1 MTIQIPQGAKTMQ
14 LFDMNIDIPEGK
26 TYIDID
32 DNFLQNKYNQ
42 FMQNNQQQ
50 NNFNSQ
56 EELALDGKPMS
67 MYQAPQVS
75 QNEPQEQGVWSK
87 INKGLE
93 DFNNLIDPKRM
104 ISEGLDYLSPR
115 VTSGEEGVR
124 QKIEDATNQIS
135 GGLLAR
141 NFTSLDNEEQKEI
154 FQIAYDE
161 IKKLGYEPFLEINN
175 GDYKY
180 IGVDKNG
187 KEVEFTPSFRN
198 TLASTKNELAFSVA
212 GGYAGSLAKTAGQ
225 TIAKK
230 ALNYFAPSAI
240 GAGSGAVSDL
250 HSQSNNTGIEVSHI
264 DYAKRFGSAAAEDAL
279 AGAVVGSAIKGIGKT
294 YKSVG
299 DLISSVKT
307 GAQAGKDMIDGMA
320 VKGGNLGNRVI
331 DKISKTDIPVVGKFT
346 DGGLQ
351 NAETIFNNLTKNVEN
366 KKQID
371 ELIAKE
377 NPTYLE
383 NGKPT
388 IEILKNIVEQGLNK
402 NNPQFI
408 QDSAKRTSAILKNIS
423 NSLQGVP
430 TTQRREVL
438 LKAAQAYPEIGS
450 FLDDVL
456 KADKDASI
464 SFLNMIKGQD
474 EVFKNKTGLNGE
486 FDYKA
491 WQKDNHAYE
500 NRINQEYG
508 SAISKLDQLNNG
520 NIVLTSEDLAK
531 LENFKN
537 NNFLEQDVKNNIQ
550 SYLDEI
556 KGKEVSAEQIFGLR
570 TAINKQLNTGNKTYN
585 TKQAYGIVKEIL
597 DDALIRNASNKV
609 LAKEI
614 LDNANKNFAL
624 KENFKES
631 YLGMM
636 KPQETKEGL
645 TDRLVKG
652 LRNINEDKNLE
663 NAFKGMNEQERLAN
677 ETHVMNSLLE
687 KHRIEGVGYDFK
699 SLAKDLEDVNFSS
712 KKIKDAKDVINT
724 YALIYNNNRDLIM
737 TALASS
743 GKKTNSSIATTI
755 HGVFDRILISGIFAR
770 LHALAP
776 FMKSAKE
783 QALRNQILDAI
794 KLAKTNKE
802 VISNLKNIKIADQEQ
817 SRIFKDALDNYI
829 KVDKEQNKI
838 LKDALIKEGVIK
850 GDNFFMDKADPKDN
864 SLRFIGK
871 NDKEYTINKDVRNEW
886 MKTFNLKNIDDEYIP
901 NIPKEAKIALKDRE
915 IKLTKGS
922 LLKLIEKDRIKYI
935 PHIKETLESP
945 QAILKDKDDFIFIK
959 NIDNQ
964 TYFTSIGK
972 DYETHLTIISNS
984 PKKQNNIRNKIK
996 NAEVV
1001 YYNNAR
1007 ALPTSRASSETNQVS
1022 FSDKHST
1029 QAKHKESLEKYNRNF
1044 YLKHYKDFIDKSENK
1059 KIFFKYNFGDF
1070 LDIKKLEKSL
1080 EKYKESKPQEIKY
1093 KELKRG
1099 YILDDL
1105 LNVDEDVSYA
1115 VVNKD
1120 DLKPSLTRSLSQF
1133 RNKHSNSTIS
1143 DIRNSF
1149 NEREHFKESSNF
1161 DGIPTITK
1169 DGLVIAGNHRTTAIR
1184 DLKGENL
1191 ARYIKQAK
1199 RVYGE
1204 DVFKGFDENKAM
1216 IVRILDKND
1225 DDTIIRLSK
1234 LSNDGRLSDES
1245 EKLQA
1250 LGAKYKEKLLKI
1262 ENSKINTEKELMN
1275 FLGSRDILESK
1286 RALLDHLMPNINDA
1300 LLSWERRSGGDT
1312 EFSKILNDNALNLLH
1327 LKQALNK
1334 NKVFKDNGNNFFS
1347 LFKRAI
1353 ESINQSNVYKN
1364 NNELYDIIKK
1374 YTEPSLNFEKEFISS
1389 NKDLQADI
1397 LGFIIK
1403 YNDTLTN
1410 PSEAFGNKIK
1420 KAIEFIYD
1428 NDSFSLFNNIKLSNY
1443 DVLNQMLNINI
1454 TNSIKY
1460 QELLNKAI
1468 DNLSDEKNIIKKL
1481 NENIKNKKSVKQRL
1495 DEKIQDDKK
1504 AREDILK
1511 RYDNFLK
1518 ENKDNKLDFLDK
1530 MNLNTIEYNLT
1541 RQMIVNAKE
1550 STNKGVKKDIPSDLR
1565 GKIEKEL
1572 NIQPLKEFGENYTEY
1587 YHDGKG
1593 ALQKLLIEKQGQV
1606 AGAFHRKDLGDIDL
1620 VWGEVTDKI
1629 KHKGYGLAH
1638 IIDKHPELDLKLIS
1652 DIVDKGKLN
1661 NQNNIRYRIEYKNYI
1676 IGLSS
1681 EYKKGNKRTFIITAF
1696 ERYKG

>member
-1 MTIQIPQGAKTMQ
+1 
-14 LFDMNIDIPEGK
+14 MNIREFLLEKPQENNIISFLQDGASQSENQNTSEYLSNLKNEVINDFYKNKDKYAKEYEKYNFKDQNLTNPMGNISEYK
-26 TYIDID
+26 RDLYAYNKNPSMNADDLSNYILDKQSKFNASKPIFAD
-32 DNFLQNKYNQ
+32 DNEVARKSNQ
-42 FMQNNQQQ
+42 FMRDLGD
-50 NNFNSQ
+50 
-56 EELALDGKPMS
+56 ELQKSGRGRLLQDDDGS
-67 MYQAPQVS
+67 YWVQ
-75 QNEPQEQGVWSK
+75 
-87 INKGLE
+87 
-93 DFNNLIDPKRM
+93 D
-104 ISEGLDYLSPR
+104 
-115 VTSGEEGVR
+115 
-124 QKIEDATNQIS
+124 
-135 GGLLAR
+135 
-141 NFTSLDNEEQKEI
+141 
-154 FQIAYDE
+154 
-161 IKKLGYEPFLEINN
+161 NN
-175 GDYKY
+175 GNYSKVQGSTMGDLYRGLRDNGASMALGTAGA
-180 IGVDKNG
+180 IGGTMLGGGVG
-187 KEVEFTPSFRN
+187 M
-198 TLASTKNELAFSVA
+198 VA
-212 GGYAGSLAKTAGQ
+212 GGALGASL
-225 TIAKK
+225 
-230 ALNYFAPSAI
+230 
-240 GAGSGAVSDL
+240 GAGYDYYGNTKDTNQDMNLKEAIMLMGENAGLSLIGDAAFAGVAKGARAL
-250 HSQSNNTGIEVSHI
+250 KNT
-264 DYAKRFGSAAAEDAL
+264 YNMA
-279 AGAVVGSAIKGIGKT
+279 
-294 YKSVG
+294 
-299 DLISSVKT
+299 KT

-508 SAISKLDQLNNG
+508 SAISKLDELNNG

-783 QALRNQILDAI
+783 QALRNQILDALR
-794 KLAKTNKE
+794 LAKTNKE
-802 VISNLKNIKIADQEQ
+802 VISNLKNIKIADKEQ

-871 NDKEYTINKDVRNEW
+871 NGKEYTINKDVRNEW

-984 PKKQNNIRNKIK
+984 PKKQNNIKNKMK

-1007 ALPTSRASSETNQVS
+1007 ALPTSRASSETKQVS
-1022 FSDKHST
+1022 FSNENST
-1029 QAKHKESLEKYNRNF
+1029 QTKPKTNLM
-1044 YLKHYKDFIDKSENK
+1044 D
-1059 KIFFKYNFGDF
+1059 
-1070 LDIKKLEKSL
+1070 DIK
-1080 EKYKESKPQEIKY
+1080 
-1093 KELKRG
+1093 
-1099 YILDDL
+1099 D
-1105 LNVDEDVSYA
+1105 
-1115 VVNKD
+1115 
-1120 DLKPSLTRSLSQF
+1120 
-1133 RNKHSNSTIS
+1133 
-1143 DIRNSF
+1143 
-1149 NEREHFKESSNF
+1149 
-1161 DGIPTITK
+1161 
-1169 DGLVIAGNHRTTAIR
+1169 
-1184 DLKGENL
+1184 
-1191 ARYIKQAK
+1191 
-1199 RVYGE
+1199 
-1204 DVFKGFDENKAM
+1204 
-1216 IVRILDKND
+1216 
-1225 DDTIIRLSK
+1225 
-1234 LSNDGRLSDES
+1234 
-1245 EKLQA
+1245 
-1250 LGAKYKEKLLKI
+1250 
-1262 ENSKINTEKELMN
+1262 
-1275 FLGSRDILESK
+1275 
-1286 RALLDHLMPNINDA
+1286 NI
-1300 LLSWERRSGGDT
+1300 
-1312 EFSKILNDNALNLLH
+1312 
-1327 LKQALNK
+1327 K
-1334 NKVFKDNGNNFFS
+1334 NKE
-1347 LFKRAI
+1347 I
-1353 ESINQSNVYKN
+1353 EK
-1364 NNELYDIIKK
+1364 
-1374 YTEPSLNFEKEFISS
+1374 
-1389 NKDLQADI
+1389 
-1397 LGFIIK
+1397 
-1403 YNDTLTN
+1403 
-1410 PSEAFGNKIK
+1410 
-1420 KAIEFIYD
+1420 
-1428 NDSFSLFNNIKLSNY
+1428 
-1443 DVLNQMLNINI
+1443 
-1454 TNSIKY
+1454 
-1460 QELLNKAI
+1460 
-1468 DNLSDEKNIIKKL
+1468 
-1481 NENIKNKKSVKQRL
+1481 KNKKSVKQKL
-1495 DEKIQDDKK
+1495 DEKIQNDKK
-1504 AREDILK
+1504 ASEDILK

-1518 ENKDNKLDFLDK
+1518 ENKDYNFDFLDN
-1530 MNLNTIEYNLT
+1530 MNLNTVEYNLT
-1541 RQMIVNAKE
+1541 RQMIINAKE

-1620 VWGEVTDKI
+1620 VWGEVIDKI

-1681 EYKKGNKRTFIITAF
+1681 EYKGNKRTFIITAF

>member
-1 MTIQIPQGAKTMQ
+1 
-14 LFDMNIDIPEGK
+14 MNIREFLLEKPQENNIISFLQDGASQSENQNTSEYLSNLKNEVINDFYKNKDKYAKEYEKYNFKDQNLTNPMGNISEYK
-26 TYIDID
+26 RDLYDYNKNPSMNADDLSNYILDKQSKFNASKPIFAD
-32 DNFLQNKYNQ
+32 DNEVARKSNQ
-42 FMQNNQQQ
+42 FMRDLGD
-50 NNFNSQ
+50 
-56 EELALDGKPMS
+56 ELQKSGRGRLLQDDDGS
-67 MYQAPQVS
+67 YWVQ
-75 QNEPQEQGVWSK
+75 
-87 INKGLE
+87 
-93 DFNNLIDPKRM
+93 D
-104 ISEGLDYLSPR
+104 
-115 VTSGEEGVR
+115 
-124 QKIEDATNQIS
+124 
-135 GGLLAR
+135 
-141 NFTSLDNEEQKEI
+141 
-154 FQIAYDE
+154 
-161 IKKLGYEPFLEINN
+161 NN
-175 GDYKY
+175 GNYSKVQGSTMGDLYRGLRDNGASMALGTAGA
-180 IGVDKNG
+180 IGGTMLGGGVG
-187 KEVEFTPSFRN
+187 M
-198 TLASTKNELAFSVA
+198 VA
-212 GGYAGSLAKTAGQ
+212 GGALGASL
-225 TIAKK
+225 
-230 ALNYFAPSAI
+230 
-240 GAGSGAVSDL
+240 GAGYDYYGNTKDTNQDMNLKEAIMLMGENAGLSLIGDAAFAGVAKGARAL
-250 HSQSNNTGIEVSHI
+250 KNT
-264 DYAKRFGSAAAEDAL
+264 YNMA
-279 AGAVVGSAIKGIGKT
+279 
-294 YKSVG
+294 
-299 DLISSVKT
+299 KT

-388 IEILKNIVEQGLNK
+388 IEILKNIIEQGLNK

-508 SAISKLDQLNNG
+508 SAISKLDELNNG

-712 KKIKDAKDVINT
+712 KKIKDTKDVINT

-871 NDKEYTINKDVRNEW
+871 NGKEYTINKDVRNEW

-935 PHIKETLESP
+935 SHIKETLESP

-1007 ALPTSRASSETNQVS
+1007 ALPTSRASSETKQVS
-1022 FSDKHST
+1022 FSNENST
-1029 QAKHKESLEKYNRNF
+1029 QAKP
-1044 YLKHYKDFIDKSENK
+1044 K
-1059 KIFFKYNFGDF
+1059 KN
-1070 LDIKKLEKSL
+1070 LMNDIKE
-1080 EKYKESKPQEIKY
+1080 
-1093 KELKRG
+1093 
-1099 YILDDL
+1099 
-1105 LNVDEDVSYA
+1105 
-1115 VVNKD
+1115 
-1120 DLKPSLTRSLSQF
+1120 
-1133 RNKHSNSTIS
+1133 
-1143 DIRNSF
+1143 
-1149 NEREHFKESSNF
+1149 
-1161 DGIPTITK
+1161 
-1169 DGLVIAGNHRTTAIR
+1169 
-1184 DLKGENL
+1184 
-1191 ARYIKQAK
+1191 
-1199 RVYGE
+1199 
-1204 DVFKGFDENKAM
+1204 
-1216 IVRILDKND
+1216 
-1225 DDTIIRLSK
+1225 
-1234 LSNDGRLSDES
+1234 
-1245 EKLQA
+1245 
-1250 LGAKYKEKLLKI
+1250 
-1262 ENSKINTEKELMN
+1262 
-1275 FLGSRDILESK
+1275 
-1286 RALLDHLMPNINDA
+1286 
-1300 LLSWERRSGGDT
+1300 
-1312 EFSKILNDNALNLLH
+1312 
-1327 LKQALNK
+1327 
-1334 NKVFKDNGNNFFS
+1334 
-1347 LFKRAI
+1347 
-1353 ESINQSNVYKN
+1353 
-1364 NNELYDIIKK
+1364 
-1374 YTEPSLNFEKEFISS
+1374 
-1389 NKDLQADI
+1389 
-1397 LGFIIK
+1397 
-1403 YNDTLTN
+1403 
-1410 PSEAFGNKIK
+1410 
-1420 KAIEFIYD
+1420 
-1428 NDSFSLFNNIKLSNY
+1428 NIKAKE
-1443 DVLNQMLNINI
+1443 V
-1454 TNSIKY
+1454 
-1460 QELLNKAI
+1460 
-1468 DNLSDEKNIIKKL
+1468 KK
-1481 NENIKNKKSVKQRL
+1481 KNKKSVKQRL
-1495 DEKIQDDKK
+1495 DEKIQNDKK
-1504 AREDILK
+1504 ASEDILK

-1681 EYKKGNKRTFIITAF
+1681 EYKGNKRTFIITAF

>member
-1 MTIQIPQGAKTMQ
+1 DLYDYNKNPS
-14 LFDMNIDIPEGK
+14 MNADDLSN
-26 TYIDID
+26 YILDKQSKFNASKPIFAD
-32 DNFLQNKYNQ
+32 DNEVVRKSNQ
-42 FMQNNQQQ
+42 FMRDLGDELQKSGRGRLLQDDDGSYWVQDNNGNYSKVQGSTMGDLYRGLRD
-50 NNFNSQ
+50 NGASM
-56 EELALDGKPMS
+56 ALGT
-67 MYQAPQVS
+67 A
-75 QNEPQEQGVWSK
+75 G
-87 INKGLE
+87 
-93 DFNNLIDPKRM
+93 
-104 ISEGLDYLSPR
+104 
-115 VTSGEEGVR
+115 
-124 QKIEDATNQIS
+124 AIS
-135 GGLLAR
+135 G
-141 NFTSLDNEEQKEI
+141 TM
-154 FQIAYDE
+154 
-161 IKKLGYEPFLEINN
+161 LG
-175 GDYKY
+175 G
-180 IGVDKNG
+180 GVG
-187 KEVEFTPSFRN
+187 M
-198 TLASTKNELAFSVA
+198 VA
-212 GGYAGSLAKTAGQ
+212 GGALGASL
-225 TIAKK
+225 
-230 ALNYFAPSAI
+230 
-240 GAGSGAVSDL
+240 GAGYDYYGNTKDTNQDMNLKEALMLMGENAGLSLIGDAAFAGVAKGARAL
-250 HSQSNNTGIEVSHI
+250 KNT
-264 DYAKRFGSAAAEDAL
+264 YNMA
-279 AGAVVGSAIKGIGKT
+279 
-294 YKSVG
+294 
-299 DLISSVKT
+299 KT

-331 DKISKTDIPVVGKFT
+331 DKITQKDIPMIGKFT

-423 NSLQGVP
+423 NSLQGMP

-508 SAISKLDQLNNG
+508 SAISKLDELNNG
-520 NIVLTSEDLAK
+520 KIVLTSEDLAK

-537 NNFLEQDVKNNIQ
+537 NNFLDQDVKNNIQ

-570 TAINKQLNTGNKTYN
+570 TAINKQLSTGNKTYN

-597 DDALIRNASNKV
+597 DDALIRNASDKV

-743 GKKTNSSIATTI
+743 GKKTNSSMATTI
-755 HGVFDRILISGIFAR
+755 QGVFDRILISGIFAR

-776 FMKSAKE
+776 FVKSAKE

-850 GDNFFMDKADPKDN
+850 GDNFFMDKADPSKAKSDLNVKISVSPNVRNLAKLTNDEIIADLEYLANKHKEMFKKPSDVFKLIKEIKVNPTFFYKNNRIDIALIAKRLNDNKLGKLGVNKNTGEVRHITKVKEKDLARLEKVSKKNTKENVGIIQTFIQPGSKNEN
-864 SLRFIGK
+864 SLNG
-871 NDKEYTINKDVRNEW
+871 
-886 MKTFNLKNIDDEYIP
+886 LP
-901 NIPKEAKIALKDRE
+901 N
-915 IKLTKGS
+915 
-922 LLKLIEKDRIKYI
+922 
-935 PHIKETLESP
+935 
-945 QAILKDKDDFIFIK
+945 
-959 NIDNQ
+959 
-964 TYFTSIGK
+964 
-972 DYETHLTIISNS
+972 ISNS
-984 PKKQNNIRNKIK
+984 TQTKPK
-996 NAEVV
+996 
-1001 YYNNAR
+1001 
-1007 ALPTSRASSETNQVS
+1007 TNLM
-1022 FSDKHST
+1022 D
-1029 QAKHKESLEKYNRNF
+1029 
-1044 YLKHYKDFIDKSENK
+1044 
-1059 KIFFKYNFGDF
+1059 
-1070 LDIKKLEKSL
+1070 DIKK
-1080 EKYKESKPQEIKY
+1080 
-1093 KELKRG
+1093 
-1099 YILDDL
+1099 
-1105 LNVDEDVSYA
+1105 
-1115 VVNKD
+1115 
-1120 DLKPSLTRSLSQF
+1120 
-1133 RNKHSNSTIS
+1133 
-1143 DIRNSF
+1143 
-1149 NEREHFKESSNF
+1149 
-1161 DGIPTITK
+1161 
-1169 DGLVIAGNHRTTAIR
+1169 
-1184 DLKGENL
+1184 
-1191 ARYIKQAK
+1191 
-1199 RVYGE
+1199 
-1204 DVFKGFDENKAM
+1204 
-1216 IVRILDKND
+1216 
-1225 DDTIIRLSK
+1225 
-1234 LSNDGRLSDES
+1234 
-1245 EKLQA
+1245 
-1250 LGAKYKEKLLKI
+1250 
-1262 ENSKINTEKELMN
+1262 
-1275 FLGSRDILESK
+1275 
-1286 RALLDHLMPNINDA
+1286 
-1300 LLSWERRSGGDT
+1300 
-1312 EFSKILNDNALNLLH
+1312 
-1327 LKQALNK
+1327 
-1334 NKVFKDNGNNFFS
+1334 
-1347 LFKRAI
+1347 
-1353 ESINQSNVYKN
+1353 
-1364 NNELYDIIKK
+1364 
-1374 YTEPSLNFEKEFISS
+1374 
-1389 NKDLQADI
+1389 
-1397 LGFIIK
+1397 
-1403 YNDTLTN
+1403 
-1410 PSEAFGNKIK
+1410 
-1420 KAIEFIYD
+1420 
-1428 NDSFSLFNNIKLSNY
+1428 NIKAKE
-1443 DVLNQMLNINI
+1443 V
-1454 TNSIKY
+1454 
-1460 QELLNKAI
+1460 
-1468 DNLSDEKNIIKKL
+1468 KK
-1481 NENIKNKKSVKQRL
+1481 KNKKSVKQSL
-1495 DEKIQDDKK
+1495 DEKIQNDKK
-1504 AREDILK
+1504 ASEDILK

-1518 ENKDNKLDFLDK
+1518 ENKDYNFDFLDN
-1530 MNLNTIEYNLT
+1530 MNLNTVEYNLT
-1541 RQMIVNAKE
+1541 RQMIINAKE
-1550 STNKGVKKDIPSDLR
+1550 STNKGVKKDIPSALR

-1572 NIQPLKEFGENYTEY
+1572 NIQPLKEFGENYAEY

-1681 EYKKGNKRTFIITAF
+1681 EYKGNKRTFIITAF

>member
-1 MTIQIPQGAKTMQ
+1 
-14 LFDMNIDIPEGK
+14 MNIREFLLEKPQENNIISFLQDGASQSENQNTSEYLSNLKNEVINDFYKNKDKYAKEYEKHNIKDQILTNPLG
-26 TYIDID
+26 YIGEYKRDLYDYNKNPSMNADDLSDYILDKQSKFNSSKPIFAD
-32 DNFLQNKYNQ
+32 DNEVVRKSNQ
-42 FMQNNQQQ
+42 FMRDLGD
-50 NNFNSQ
+50 
-56 EELALDGKPMS
+56 ELQKSGRGRLLQDDDGS
-67 MYQAPQVS
+67 YWVQ
-75 QNEPQEQGVWSK
+75 
-87 INKGLE
+87 
-93 DFNNLIDPKRM
+93 D
-104 ISEGLDYLSPR
+104 
-115 VTSGEEGVR
+115 
-124 QKIEDATNQIS
+124 
-135 GGLLAR
+135 
-141 NFTSLDNEEQKEI
+141 
-154 FQIAYDE
+154 
-161 IKKLGYEPFLEINN
+161 NN
-175 GDYKY
+175 GNYSKVQGSTMGNLYRGIRDNGTSVALGTAGA
-180 IGVDKNG
+180 IGG
-187 KEVEFTPSFRN
+187 TMLGGGFGM
-198 TLASTKNELAFSVA
+198 VA
-212 GGYAGSLAKTAGQ
+212 GGALGASL
-225 TIAKK
+225 
-230 ALNYFAPSAI
+230 
-240 GAGSGAVSDL
+240 GAGYDYYGNTKDTNQDMNLKEALMLMGENAGLSLIGDAAFAGVAKGARAL
-250 HSQSNNTGIEVSHI
+250 KNT
-264 DYAKRFGSAAAEDAL
+264 YNMA
-279 AGAVVGSAIKGIGKT
+279 
-294 YKSVG
+294 
-299 DLISSVKT
+299 KT
-307 GAQAGKDMIDGMA
+307 GARAGKDMIDGMA

-331 DKISKTDIPVVGKFT
+331 DKITQKDIPMIGKFT

-408 QDSAKRTSAILKNIS
+408 QDGAKRTSAILKNIS
-423 NSLQGVP
+423 NALQGVP
-430 TTQRREVL
+430 TTQRREIL
-438 LKAAQAYPEIGS
+438 LKSAQAYPEIGS

-456 KADKDASI
+456 KADRDASI

-474 EVFKNKTGLNGE
+474 EVFKNKTGLKGE

-500 NRINQEYG
+500 NRIKQEYG
-508 SAISKLDQLNNG
+508 SAISKLDELNNG
-520 NIVLTSEDLAK
+520 KIVLTSEDLAK

-585 TKQAYGIVKEIL
+585 TKQAYRIVKEIL
-597 DDALIRNASNKV
+597 DDALIRNASDKV

-645 TDRLVKG
+645 THRLVKG

-677 ETHVMNSLLE
+677 ETHTMNALLE

-699 SLAKDLEDVNFSS
+699 SLAKDLEDVEFSS

-776 FMKSAKE
+776 FVKSAKE

-871 NDKEYTINKDVRNEW
+871 NGKEYTINKDVRNEW

-984 PKKQNNIRNKIK
+984 PKKQNNIKNKMK

-1007 ALPTSRASSETNQVS
+1007 ALPTSRASSETKQVS
-1022 FSDKHST
+1022 FSNENST
-1029 QAKHKESLEKYNRNF
+1029 QTKPKTNLM
-1044 YLKHYKDFIDKSENK
+1044 D
-1059 KIFFKYNFGDF
+1059 
-1070 LDIKKLEKSL
+1070 DIKE
-1080 EKYKESKPQEIKY
+1080 
-1093 KELKRG
+1093 
-1099 YILDDL
+1099 
-1105 LNVDEDVSYA
+1105 
-1115 VVNKD
+1115 
-1120 DLKPSLTRSLSQF
+1120 
-1133 RNKHSNSTIS
+1133 
-1143 DIRNSF
+1143 
-1149 NEREHFKESSNF
+1149 
-1161 DGIPTITK
+1161 
-1169 DGLVIAGNHRTTAIR
+1169 
-1184 DLKGENL
+1184 
-1191 ARYIKQAK
+1191 
-1199 RVYGE
+1199 
-1204 DVFKGFDENKAM
+1204 
-1216 IVRILDKND
+1216 
-1225 DDTIIRLSK
+1225 
-1234 LSNDGRLSDES
+1234 
-1245 EKLQA
+1245 
-1250 LGAKYKEKLLKI
+1250 
-1262 ENSKINTEKELMN
+1262 
-1275 FLGSRDILESK
+1275 
-1286 RALLDHLMPNINDA
+1286 
-1300 LLSWERRSGGDT
+1300 
-1312 EFSKILNDNALNLLH
+1312 
-1327 LKQALNK
+1327 
-1334 NKVFKDNGNNFFS
+1334 
-1347 LFKRAI
+1347 
-1353 ESINQSNVYKN
+1353 
-1364 NNELYDIIKK
+1364 
-1374 YTEPSLNFEKEFISS
+1374 
-1389 NKDLQADI
+1389 
-1397 LGFIIK
+1397 
-1403 YNDTLTN
+1403 
-1410 PSEAFGNKIK
+1410 
-1420 KAIEFIYD
+1420 
-1428 NDSFSLFNNIKLSNY
+1428 NIKTKE
-1443 DVLNQMLNINI
+1443 V
-1454 TNSIKY
+1454 
-1460 QELLNKAI
+1460 
-1468 DNLSDEKNIIKKL
+1468 EK
-1481 NENIKNKKSVKQRL
+1481 KNKKSVKQSL
-1495 DEKIQDDKK
+1495 DEKIQNDKK
-1504 AREDILK
+1504 ASEDILK

-1518 ENKDNKLDFLDK
+1518 ENKDYNFDFLDN
-1530 MNLNTIEYNLT
+1530 MNLNTVEYNLT
-1541 RQMIVNAKE
+1541 RQMIINAKE
-1550 STNKGVKKDIPSDLR
+1550 STNKGVKKDIPSALR
-1565 GKIEKEL
+1565 GKIEQEL
-1572 NIQPLKEFGENYTEY
+1572 NIQPLKEFGENYAEY

-1620 VWGEVTDKI
+1620 VWGD
-1629 KHKGYGLAH
+1629 G
-1638 IIDKHPELDLKLIS
+1638 
-1652 DIVDKGKLN
+1652 N
-1661 NQNNIRYRIEYKNYI
+1661 F
-1676 IGLSS
+1676 GLSHIVNRR
-1681 EYKKGNKRTFIITAF
+1681 EEDFIKQGLNKIEAKNKALNFIKEIENIINNGNVKKGNNRAFIDVKNSRVMVALDYKGKDKKWIITAYNF
-1696 ERYKG
+1696 Y

>member
-1 MTIQIPQGAKTMQ
+1 
-14 LFDMNIDIPEGK
+14 MNIREFLLEKPQENNIISFLQDGASQSENQNTSEYLSNLKNEVINDFYKNKDKYAKEYEKYNFKDQNLTNPMGNISEYK
-26 TYIDID
+26 RDLYDYNKNPSMNADDLSNYILDKQSKFNASKPIFAD
-32 DNFLQNKYNQ
+32 DNEVVRKSNQ
-42 FMQNNQQQ
+42 FMRDLGD
-50 NNFNSQ
+50 
-56 EELALDGKPMS
+56 ELQKSGRGRLLQDDDGS
-67 MYQAPQVS
+67 YWVQ
-75 QNEPQEQGVWSK
+75 
-87 INKGLE
+87 
-93 DFNNLIDPKRM
+93 D
-104 ISEGLDYLSPR
+104 
-115 VTSGEEGVR
+115 
-124 QKIEDATNQIS
+124 
-135 GGLLAR
+135 
-141 NFTSLDNEEQKEI
+141 
-154 FQIAYDE
+154 
-161 IKKLGYEPFLEINN
+161 NN
-175 GDYKY
+175 GNYSKVQGSTMGDLYRGLRDNGASMALGTAGA
-180 IGVDKNG
+180 IGGTMLGGGVG
-187 KEVEFTPSFRN
+187 M
-198 TLASTKNELAFSVA
+198 VA
-212 GGYAGSLAKTAGQ
+212 GGALGASL
-225 TIAKK
+225 
-230 ALNYFAPSAI
+230 
-240 GAGSGAVSDL
+240 GAGYDYYGNTKDTNQDMNLKEALMLMGENAGLSLIGDTAFAGVVKGARAL
-250 HSQSNNTGIEVSHI
+250 KNT
-264 DYAKRFGSAAAEDAL
+264 YNMA
-279 AGAVVGSAIKGIGKT
+279 
-294 YKSVG
+294 
-299 DLISSVKT
+299 KT

-423 NSLQGVP
+423 NSLQGMP
-430 TTQRREVL
+430 TTHRREVL

-500 NRINQEYG
+500 NRIKQEYG
-508 SAISKLDQLNNG
+508 SAISKLDELNNG
-520 NIVLTSEDLAK
+520 KIVLTSEDLAK

-597 DDALIRNASNKV
+597 DDALIRNASDKV

-631 YLGMM
+631 YLGIM
-636 KPQETKEGL
+636 KSQETKEGL

-677 ETHVMNSLLE
+677 ETHAMNSLLE

-712 KKIKDAKDVINT
+712 KKIKDAKDVINA

-743 GKKTNSSIATTI
+743 GKKTNSSMATTI
-755 HGVFDRILISGIFAR
+755 QGVFDRILISGIFAR

-776 FMKSAKE
+776 FVKSAKE

-871 NDKEYTINKDVRNEW
+871 NGKEYTINKDVRNEW

-1245 EKLQA
+1245 KKLQA

-1300 LLSWERRSGGDT
+1300 LLSWERRSGGDA

-1681 EYKKGNKRTFIITAF
+1681 EYKGNKRTFIITAF

>member
-104 ISEGLDYLSPR
+104 ISEGFDYLSPK
-115 VTSGEEGVR
+115 VTSGEEGAR
-124 QKIEDATNQIS
+124 QKIEDATNQVS
-135 GGLLAR
+135 GGLLPR
-141 NFTSLDNEEQKEI
+141 IFTSLDNEEQKQI

-187 KEVEFTPSFRN
+187 KEVDFTPSFRN

-240 GAGSGAVSDL
+240 GAGSGAMADL
-250 HSQSNNTGIEVSHI
+250 HSQSNNTGIEASYM

-408 QDSAKRTSAILKNIS
+408 QDSAKRTSAILKSIS
-423 NSLQGVP
+423 NSLQGMP

-508 SAISKLDQLNNG
+508 SAISKLDELNNG
-520 NIVLTSEDLAK
+520 KIVLTSEDLAK

-537 NNFLEQDVKNNIQ
+537 NNFLDQDVKNNIQ
-550 SYLDEI
+550 GYLDEI

-585 TKQAYGIVKEIL
+585 TKQAYRIAKEIL

-645 TDRLVKG
+645 ADRLVKG

-724 YALIYNNNRDLIM
+724 YALIYNNNRGLIM

-743 GKKTNSSIATTI
+743 EKKTNSSMATTI
-755 HGVFDRILISGIFAR
+755 QGVFDRILISGIFAR

-776 FMKSAKE
+776 LMKSAKE
-783 QALRNQILDAI
+783 QALRNQILDAL

-850 GDNFFMDKADPKDN
+850 GDNFFMDKADPSKAKSDYTAKFNVEKWINNVSGILKDEWVVNLKAMAKKHPEMFKNEADVFKVIKEIKDN
-864 SLRFIGK
+864 PTHFFKNYDDEVALIAKPLKDDKVGNIAIKKDSGK
-871 NDKEYTINKDVRNEW
+871 IIHINKTKGKDLERLNRRNKA
-886 MKTFNLKNIDDEYIP
+886 MLTGTP
-901 NIPKEAKIALKDRE
+901 TPAT
-915 IKLTKGS
+915 TKGS
-922 LLKLIEKDRIKYI
+922 TTNVEGDLLQ
-935 PHIKETLESP
+935 HS
-945 QAILKDKDDFIFIK
+945 FK
-959 NIDNQ
+959 N
-964 TYFTSIGK
+964 
-972 DYETHLTIISNS
+972 
-984 PKKQNNIRNKIK
+984 
-996 NAEVV
+996 
-1001 YYNNAR
+1001 
-1007 ALPTSRASSETNQVS
+1007 
-1022 FSDKHST
+1022 ST
-1029 QAKHKESLEKYNRNF
+1029 QAKP
-1044 YLKHYKDFIDKSENK
+1044 K
-1059 KIFFKYNFGDF
+1059 KNLMD
-1070 LDIKKLEKSL
+1070 DIKE
-1080 EKYKESKPQEIKY
+1080 
-1093 KELKRG
+1093 
-1099 YILDDL
+1099 
-1105 LNVDEDVSYA
+1105 
-1115 VVNKD
+1115 
-1120 DLKPSLTRSLSQF
+1120 
-1133 RNKHSNSTIS
+1133 
-1143 DIRNSF
+1143 
-1149 NEREHFKESSNF
+1149 
-1161 DGIPTITK
+1161 
-1169 DGLVIAGNHRTTAIR
+1169 
-1184 DLKGENL
+1184 
-1191 ARYIKQAK
+1191 
-1199 RVYGE
+1199 
-1204 DVFKGFDENKAM
+1204 
-1216 IVRILDKND
+1216 
-1225 DDTIIRLSK
+1225 
-1234 LSNDGRLSDES
+1234 
-1245 EKLQA
+1245 
-1250 LGAKYKEKLLKI
+1250 
-1262 ENSKINTEKELMN
+1262 
-1275 FLGSRDILESK
+1275 
-1286 RALLDHLMPNINDA
+1286 
-1300 LLSWERRSGGDT
+1300 
-1312 EFSKILNDNALNLLH
+1312 
-1327 LKQALNK
+1327 
-1334 NKVFKDNGNNFFS
+1334 
-1347 LFKRAI
+1347 
-1353 ESINQSNVYKN
+1353 
-1364 NNELYDIIKK
+1364 
-1374 YTEPSLNFEKEFISS
+1374 
-1389 NKDLQADI
+1389 
-1397 LGFIIK
+1397 
-1403 YNDTLTN
+1403 
-1410 PSEAFGNKIK
+1410 
-1420 KAIEFIYD
+1420 
-1428 NDSFSLFNNIKLSNY
+1428 NIKAKE
-1443 DVLNQMLNINI
+1443 V
-1454 TNSIKY
+1454 
-1460 QELLNKAI
+1460 
-1468 DNLSDEKNIIKKL
+1468 KK
-1481 NENIKNKKSVKQRL
+1481 KNKKSVKQRL
-1495 DEKIQDDKK
+1495 DEKIQNDKK
-1504 AREDILK
+1504 ASEDILK

-1518 ENKDNKLDFLDK
+1518 ENKDYNFDFLDN
-1530 MNLNTIEYNLT
+1530 MNLNTVEYNLT
-1541 RQMIVNAKE
+1541 RQMIINAKE
-1550 STNKGVKKDIPSDLR
+1550 STNKGVKKDIPSALR
-1565 GKIEKEL
+1565 GKIEQEL
-1572 NIQPLKEFGENYTEY
+1572 NIQPLKEFGENYAEY

-1620 VWGEVTDKI
+1620 VWGD
-1629 KHKGYGLAH
+1629 G
-1638 IIDKHPELDLKLIS
+1638 
-1652 DIVDKGKLN
+1652 N
-1661 NQNNIRYRIEYKNYI
+1661 F
-1676 IGLSS
+1676 GLSHIVNRR
-1681 EYKKGNKRTFIITAF
+1681 EEDFIKQGLNKIEAKNKALNFIKEIENIINNGNVKKGNNRAFIDVKNSRVMVALDYKGKDKKWIITAYNF
-1696 ERYKG
+1696 Y

>member
-50 NNFNSQ
+50 NNFHSQ

-115 VTSGEEGVR
+115 VTSGEEGAR
-124 QKIEDATNQIS
+124 QKIEDATNQVS
-135 GGLLAR
+135 GGLLPR
-141 NFTSLDNEEQKEI
+141 IFTSPSNEEQKQI

-187 KEVEFTPSFRN
+187 KEVDFTPSFRN

-225 TIAKK
+225 TIGKK

-250 HSQSNNTGIEVSHI
+250 HSQSNNTGIEASYM

-331 DKISKTDIPVVGKFT
+331 DKITQKDIPMIGKFT

-383 NGKPT
+383 NRKPT

-423 NSLQGVP
+423 NALQGVP
-430 TTQRREVL
+430 TTQRREIL
-438 LKAAQAYPEIGS
+438 LKSAQAYPEIGS

-464 SFLNMIKGQD
+464 SFLNIIKEQD

-508 SAISKLDQLNNG
+508 SAISKLDELNNG

-743 GKKTNSSIATTI
+743 GKKTNSSMATTI
-755 HGVFDRILISGIFAR
+755 QGVFDRILISGIFAR

-871 NDKEYTINKDVRNEW
+871 NGKEYTINKDVRNEW

-1059 KIFFKYNFGDF
+1059 KIFFKYNFRDF

-1681 EYKKGNKRTFIITAF
+1681 EYKGNKRTFIITAF

>member
-1 MTIQIPQGAKTMQ
+1 
-14 LFDMNIDIPEGK
+14 MNIREFLLEKPQENNIISFLQDGASQSENQNTSEYLSNLKNEVINDFYRNKDKYAKEYEKYNFKDQNLTNPMGNISEYK
-26 TYIDID
+26 RDLYDYNKNPSMNADDLSNYILDKQSKFNASKPIFAD
-32 DNFLQNKYNQ
+32 DNEVARKSNQ
-42 FMQNNQQQ
+42 FMRDLGD
-50 NNFNSQ
+50 
-56 EELALDGKPMS
+56 ELQKSGRGRLLQDDDGS
-67 MYQAPQVS
+67 YWVQ
-75 QNEPQEQGVWSK
+75 
-87 INKGLE
+87 
-93 DFNNLIDPKRM
+93 D
-104 ISEGLDYLSPR
+104 
-115 VTSGEEGVR
+115 
-124 QKIEDATNQIS
+124 
-135 GGLLAR
+135 
-141 NFTSLDNEEQKEI
+141 
-154 FQIAYDE
+154 
-161 IKKLGYEPFLEINN
+161 NN
-175 GDYKY
+175 GNYSKVQGSTMGDLYRGLRDNGASMALGTAGA
-180 IGVDKNG
+180 IGGTMLGGGVG
-187 KEVEFTPSFRN
+187 M
-198 TLASTKNELAFSVA
+198 VA
-212 GGYAGSLAKTAGQ
+212 GGALGASL
-225 TIAKK
+225 
-230 ALNYFAPSAI
+230 
-240 GAGSGAVSDL
+240 GAGYDYYGNTKDTNQDMNLKEAIMLMGENAGLSLIGDAAFAGVAKGARAL
-250 HSQSNNTGIEVSHI
+250 KNT
-264 DYAKRFGSAAAEDAL
+264 YNMA
-279 AGAVVGSAIKGIGKT
+279 
-294 YKSVG
+294 
-299 DLISSVKT
+299 KT

-371 ELIAKE
+371 EPIAKE

-508 SAISKLDQLNNG
+508 SAISKLDELNNG

-802 VISNLKNIKIADQEQ
+802 VISNLKNIKIADKEQ

-871 NDKEYTINKDVRNEW
+871 NGKEYIIDKNARREW
-886 MKTFNLKNIDDEYIP
+886 MKTFNLKSIDDDYIP
-901 NIPKEAKIALKDRE
+901 NMPNEVKMALKDRE

-922 LLKLIEKDRIKYI
+922 LLKLVERDRIKYI
-935 PHIKETLESP
+935 PHIKDTLENP
-945 QAILKDKDDFIFIK
+945 QLVLRDKDDFVFIK

-984 PKKQNNIRNKIK
+984 PKKQNNIKNKMK

-1007 ALPTSRASSETNQVS
+1007 ALPTSRASSETKQVS
-1022 FSDKHST
+1022 FSNENST
-1029 QAKHKESLEKYNRNF
+1029 QAKP
-1044 YLKHYKDFIDKSENK
+1044 K
-1059 KIFFKYNFGDF
+1059 KNLMD
-1070 LDIKKLEKSL
+1070 DIK
-1080 EKYKESKPQEIKY
+1080 
-1093 KELKRG
+1093 
-1099 YILDDL
+1099 
-1105 LNVDEDVSYA
+1105 
-1115 VVNKD
+1115 
-1120 DLKPSLTRSLSQF
+1120 
-1133 RNKHSNSTIS
+1133 
-1143 DIRNSF
+1143 
-1149 NEREHFKESSNF
+1149 
-1161 DGIPTITK
+1161 
-1169 DGLVIAGNHRTTAIR
+1169 
-1184 DLKGENL
+1184 EN
-1191 ARYIKQAK
+1191 I
-1199 RVYGE
+1199 
-1204 DVFKGFDENKAM
+1204 
-1216 IVRILDKND
+1216 
-1225 DDTIIRLSK
+1225 
-1234 LSNDGRLSDES
+1234 
-1245 EKLQA
+1245 
-1250 LGAKYKEKLLKI
+1250 
-1262 ENSKINTEKELMN
+1262 
-1275 FLGSRDILESK
+1275 
-1286 RALLDHLMPNINDA
+1286 
-1300 LLSWERRSGGDT
+1300 
-1312 EFSKILNDNALNLLH
+1312 
-1327 LKQALNK
+1327 K
-1334 NKVFKDNGNNFFS
+1334 NKEV
-1347 LFKRAI
+1347 
-1353 ESINQSNVYKN
+1353 
-1364 NNELYDIIKK
+1364 KK
-1374 YTEPSLNFEKEFISS
+1374 
-1389 NKDLQADI
+1389 
-1397 LGFIIK
+1397 
-1403 YNDTLTN
+1403 
-1410 PSEAFGNKIK
+1410 
-1420 KAIEFIYD
+1420 
-1428 NDSFSLFNNIKLSNY
+1428 
-1443 DVLNQMLNINI
+1443 
-1454 TNSIKY
+1454 
-1460 QELLNKAI
+1460 
-1468 DNLSDEKNIIKKL
+1468 
-1481 NENIKNKKSVKQRL
+1481 KNKKSVKQRL
-1495 DEKIQDDKK
+1495 DEKIQNDKK
-1504 AREDILK
+1504 ASEDILK

-1518 ENKDNKLDFLDK
+1518 ENKDYNLDFLDN
-1530 MNLNTIEYNLT
+1530 MNLNTVEYNLT
-1541 RQMIVNAKE
+1541 RQMIINAKE
-1550 STNKGVKKDIPSDLR
+1550 STNKGVKKDIPSALR
-1565 GKIEKEL
+1565 GKIEQEL
-1572 NIQPLKEFGENYTEY
+1572 NIQPLKEFGENYAEY

-1681 EYKKGNKRTFIITAF
+1681 EYKGNKRTFIITAF